1 MYLCFLICVFY
12 SFFERVFIMKIYRK
26 ALITFVSLAVASAC
40 ALGGCSGGNSPSASQ
55 TEAPDFTDNTNDE
68 AFRAAKEGG
77 LKALGID
84 PEKLGIKPVVIKASA
99 KEPGFQ
105 LQPPEEGE
113 TVAVV
118 KTSMGN
124 FSMRFFPEIAPKAVE
139 NFLKLARGGK
149 YNNTVFHRVINGF
162 AVQGGH
168 IGTDEKQ
175 PNGESSYGKPFED
188 EFCDKL
194 YNLRGAV
201 SMANSGRDENGSQF
215 FVNQTNSDKFREN
228 GGWAFYDN
236 IWKESCEQLK
246 QYRDNDRF
254 LEAYIDENG
263 ERMINTDIVPN
274 EVKALYNAHGG
285 NPNLDGAFNAAD
297 RGNTVFAQV
306 YSGMPVVDKI
316 AAVKVDS
323 DNVPKENV
331 IIKSIDFT
339 KYTNPKK

>member
-1 MYLCFLICVFY
+1 
-12 SFFERVFIMKIYRK
+12 MKIYRK
-26 ALITFVSLAVASAC
+26 ALITLLSLFCASV
-40 ALGGCSGGNSPSASQ
+40 LVTGGCSGGNPSSASQ
-55 TEAPDFTDNTNDE
+55 NGTEELTDNTNDE
-68 AFRAAKEGG
+68 AFKAAKEGG

-84 PEKLGIKPVVIKASA
+84 PEKLGIKPVVIKNSA
-99 KEPGFQ
+99 LEPGFQ

-124 FSMRFFPEIAPKAVE
+124 FSMRFFPEMAPKTVE
-139 NFLKLARGGK
+139 NFLKLARDGK
-149 YNNTVFHRVINGF
+149 YNNTVFHRVIDGF

-175 PNGESSYGKPFED
+175 PNGESSFGKPFED

-201 SMANSGRDENGSQF
+201 SMANSGKDTNGSQF

-246 QYRDNDRF
+246 QYRDNNQF
-254 LEAYIDENG
+254 LTAYIDENG

-316 AAVKVDS
+316 AAVKVDG

-331 IIKSIDFT
+331 IIKSVEIT
-339 KYTNPKK
+339 KYTKPKK